1 MIGMILNIV
10 LKPLLGVA
18 EKWLDNQKDLARLE
32 HVTERVA
39 MVEDTKQRVAK
50 WQYAILRFP
59 LFCGEVAAV
68 GYFAAVMWDS
78 TFPSAWL
85 NPLELPAWFQP
96 HFGTA
101 LASIFGIAAAERIL
115 RRS

>member
-1 MIGMILNIV
+1 MIAMILRTI
-10 LKPLLGVA
+10 LGPLLSVA
-18 EKWLDNQKDLARLE
+18 EKYLDNQKDLKRLE
-32 HVTERVA
+32 HVTKRVA
-39 MVEDTKQRVAK
+39 LVEDTTQRVAK

-59 LFCGEVAAV
+59 LFCGEIAAV
-68 GYFAAVMWDS
+68 GYFSAVMWDS
-78 TFPSAWL
+78 TFPSTWI

-115 RRS
+115 RR

>member
-1 MIGMILNIV
+1 MIKMILSLV
-10 LKPLLGVA
+10 LGPLLGIA
-18 EKWLDNQKDLARLE
+18 EKYLDNQRDLKRLQ

-50 WQYAILRFP
+50 WQYGILRLP

-78 TFPSAWL
+78 TFPSTWI
-85 NPLELPAWFQP
+85 NPLELPGWFQP

-101 LASIFGIAAAERIL
+101 LASIFGIAAAERVL
-115 RRS
+115 RR